1 MLPELIGVWIFEHYV
16 FAIFFI
22 ISDWNRTDCSVRG
35 AAPWMPGA
43 ATDCVDGIP
52 TKGTK
57 GGCETDMG
65 NPSI

>member
-1 MLPELIGVWIFEHYV
+1 MFRKGGG
-16 FAIFFI
+16 
-22 ISDWNRTDCSVRG
+22 S
-35 AAPWMPGA
+35 APWMPGA

-65 NPSI
+65 NPII